1 MIKHPQKIAC
11 YLEHHHLHHPL
22 HHLPDLTQV
31 IFYCS
36 HSHHH
41 PLPPSNVGINL
52 GFWGNC
58 PPTPPSPKLTLT
70 LTSHLRQNDI
80 LGEG

>member
-1 MIKHPQKIAC
+1 MNINICTTYHNHYKRNFINHPQKIAC

-22 HHLPDLTQV
+22 HHLPDLTHV

-52 GFWGNC
+52 GFGGNC
-58 PPTPPSPKLTLT
+58 LPTPPLS
-70 LTSHLRQNDI
+70 
-80 LGEG
+80 

>member
-1 MIKHPQKIAC
+1 MNINICTTYHNHYKRNFINHPQKIAC

-22 HHLPDLTQV
+22 HHLPDLTHV

-41 PLPPSNVGINL
+41 PLPPSNEEINL
-52 GFWGNC
+52 GFWE
-58 PPTPPSPKLTLT
+58 TA
-70 LTSHLRQNDI
+70 HLP
-80 LGEG
+80 LP

>member
-1 MIKHPQKIAC
+1 MNINICTTYHNHYKRNFINHPQKIAC

-22 HHLPDLTQV
+22 HHLPDSTHV

-52 GFWGNC
+52 G
-58 PPTPPSPKLTLT
+58 
-70 LTSHLRQNDI
+70 
-80 LGEG
+80 LGETAYLPLP

>member
-1 MIKHPQKIAC
+1 MNINICTTYHNHYKRNFINHPQKIAC

-22 HHLPDLTQV
+22 HHLPDLTHV

-41 PLPPSNVGINL
+41 PLPPSNVESNL
-52 GFWGNC
+52 GFGGNC
-58 PPTPPSPKLTLT
+58 LPTPPLS
-70 LTSHLRQNDI
+70 
-80 LGEG
+80 